1 MVLAAGIGSRLRPL
15 TDIRPKA
22 LIEIDQVAMLEIVIL
37 RLIAAGVGE
46 IIVNVYHLPQ
56 TIEDFLKSKK
66 NFGIRIELS
75 REIDLLDTG
84 GGLLKAAPFFD
95 DGKPFLLH
103 NVDVFSEVDLK
114 KLYKTHLEN
123 GALATLSVRA
133 RESGRYLLFD
143 DHGLLRGR
151 ETADGARQWAGSLAG
166 KTEKLA
172 FDGIHV
178 ISPGIF
184 PKITESGA
192 FSMITTYLR
201 LAGQGEKIAAFR
213 SDEYYWKDIG
223 RPTGLADV
231 RAKGGQK

>member
-1 MVLAAGIGSRLRPL
+1 
-15 TDIRPKA
+15 
-22 LIEIDQVAMLEIVIL
+22 MLEIVIL
-37 RLIAAGVGE
+37 RLIAAGVSE

-114 KLYKTHLEN
+114 KLYKTHLDG
-123 GALATLSVRA
+123 GALATLSVRS

-143 DHGLLRGR
+143 DKGLLRGR
-151 ETADGARQWAGSLAG
+151 ETAADGARQWAGSPV
-166 KTEKLA
+166 EKVERLA

-178 ISPGIF
+178 ISPEIF
-184 PKITESGA
+184 HKITESGA
-192 FSMITTYLR
+192 FSITTTYLR
-201 LAGQGEKIAAFR
+201 LAGQGDKIAAFR

-223 RPTGLADV
+223 RPTGLSEA
-231 RAKGGQK
+231 RAKGPRSK